1 MKKTEKQLE
10 VYPECH
16 WCAENVGRIAV
27 WGNIGLFALKLFCGI
42 TGGSRAVV
50 ADAVH
55 SGVDVITAAIV
66 MISLRISKAPPDKEH
81 PYGHGQVEY
90 ISSLFIGISLT
101 ALVGAIIYNSIV
113 EIMHGVTGQPSV
125 IALLALIV
133 SMVANELMYRQ
144 SYCCGTKFRSPAM
157 IANGLEN
164 RADVYSSLGALVG
177 VVGAELGFLFMD
189 PLGAILV
196 AIMIARS
203 ALAMLKAGWY
213 GILDRSPGGSLEN
226 RIRREANEDPDV
238 RGVVSLQTRA
248 IGQHLA
254 IDLKL
259 GVSPDL
265 TLREGYEIA
274 DRVKGILMKKIGR
287 VQLINVSP
295 TGDLI
300 RGNINEEQDKWTFE
314 LEVI

>member
-1 MKKTEKQLE
+1 MKRTEKKPE
-10 VYPECH
+10 VYPECY

-27 WGNIGLFALKLFCGI
+27 LGNSGLFALKLFCGI

-55 SGVDVITAAIV
+55 SGVDIITAAIV
-66 MISLRISKAPPDKEH
+66 MISLRVSKAPPDKEH

-90 ISSLFIGISLT
+90 VSSMFIGMSLT
-101 ALVGAIIYNSIV
+101 VLVGAIIYNSIV
-113 EIMHGVTGQPSV
+113 VIIQGVTVQPSV

-144 SYCCGTKFRSPAM
+144 SYCAGTRFRSPAM

-177 VVGAELGFLFMD
+177 VVGAQLGFLFMD

-196 AIMIARS
+196 AIIIARS
-203 ALAMLKAGWY
+203 AFEMLKAGWQ
-213 GILDRSPGGSLEN
+213 GILGSSLGESVEN
-226 RIRREANEDPDV
+226 RIRNEVNADADV
-238 RGVVSLQTRA
+238 KGVISLKTRA
-248 IGQHLA
+248 IGPYLA

-274 DRVKGILMKKIGR
+274 DRVRGSLTKKIDR
-287 VQLINVSP
+287 VQLISVSP
-295 TGDLI
+295 TGSY
-300 RGNINEEQDKWTFE
+300 
-314 LEVI
+314 

>member
-1 MKKTEKQLE
+1 MKRTEKQPE

-27 WGNIGLFALKLFCGI
+27 WGNSGLFALKLFCGI

-55 SGVDVITAAIV
+55 SGVDIITAAIV
-66 MISLRISKAPPDKEH
+66 MISLRVSKAPPDKEH

-90 ISSLFIGISLT
+90 VSSMFIGMSLT
-101 ALVGAIIYNSIV
+101 VLVGAIIYNSIV
-113 EIMHGVTGQPSV
+113 VIIRGIIGQPSV

-144 SYCCGTKFRSPAM
+144 SYCAGTRFRSPAM

-177 VVGAELGFLFMD
+177 VVGAQLGFLFMD

-196 AIMIARS
+196 AIIIARS
-203 ALAMLKAGWY
+203 AFEMLKTGWY
-213 GILDRSPGGSLEN
+213 GILGRSLGESIGN
-226 RIRREANEDPDV
+226 RIRNEVNADTDV
-238 RGVVSLQTRA
+238 KGVVSLKTRA
-248 IGQHLA
+248 IGPYLA

-274 DRVKGILMKKIGR
+274 DRVRGSLTKKIDG
-287 VQLINVSP
+287 VQLISVSP
-295 TGDLI
+295 AG
-300 RGNINEEQDKWTFE
+300 FY
-314 LEVI
+314 

>member
-1 MKKTEKQLE
+1 MKRIEKQTE
-10 VYPECH
+10 VYPECY

-27 WGNIGLFALKLFCGI
+27 WGNSGLFALKLFCGI

-55 SGVDVITAAIV
+55 SGVDIITAAIV
-66 MISLRISKAPPDKEH
+66 MISLRVSKAPPDKEH

-90 ISSLFIGISLT
+90 ISSMFIGMSLT
-101 ALVGAIIYNSIV
+101 VLVVAIIYNSIV
-113 EIMHGVTGQPSV
+113 VIIRGITSQPSV

-144 SYCCGTKFRSPAM
+144 SYCAGTRFRSPAM

-177 VVGAELGFLFMD
+177 VVGAQLGFLFMD

-196 AIMIARS
+196 AIIIARS
-203 ALAMLKAGWY
+203 AFEMLKTGWQGVL
-213 GILDRSPGGSLEN
+213 GISLGESVEN
-226 RIRREANEDPDV
+226 RIRNEVNEDTDV
-238 RGVVSLQTRA
+238 KGVVSLKTRA
-248 IGQHLA
+248 IGPYLA

-265 TLREGYEIA
+265 TLLEAYEIA
-274 DRVKGILMKKIGR
+274 DRVRGSLTKKIDR
-287 VQLINVSP
+287 VQLISVSP
-295 TGDLI
+295 TGSY
-300 RGNINEEQDKWTFE
+300 
-314 LEVI
+314 

>member
-1 MKKTEKQLE
+1 MKRTKKKLE
-10 VYPECH
+10 VYPECY

-27 WGNIGLFALKLFCGI
+27 WGNSGLFALKLFCGI
-42 TGGSRAVV
+42 AGGSRAVV

-55 SGVDVITAAIV
+55 SGVDIITAVIV
-66 MISLRISKAPPDKEH
+66 MISLRVSKAPPDKEH

-90 ISSLFIGISLT
+90 IASMFIGMSLT
-101 ALVGAIIYNSIV
+101 VLVGAIIYNSIV
-113 EIMHGVTGQPSV
+113 VIIRGIIGQPSV

-144 SYCCGTKFRSPAM
+144 SYCAGTRFRSPAM

-164 RADVYSSLGALVG
+164 RADVYSSFGALVG
-177 VVGAELGFLFMD
+177 VVGAQLGFLFMD

-196 AIMIARS
+196 AIIIARS
-203 ALAMLKAGWY
+203 AFEMLKAGWY
-213 GILDRSPGGSLEN
+213 GILGRSLGESIGN
-226 RIRREANEDPDV
+226 RIRNEVNADTDV
-238 RGVVSLQTRA
+238 KGVVSLKTRA
-248 IGQHLA
+248 IGPYLA

-274 DRVKGILMKKIGR
+274 DRVRGSLTKKIDK
-287 VQLINVSP
+287 VQLISVSP
-295 TGDLI
+295 TG
-300 RGNINEEQDKWTFE
+300 FY
-314 LEVI
+314 

>member
-1 MKKTEKQLE
+1 MEGTEKQPE

-42 TGGSRAVV
+42 AGGSRALI

-55 SGVDVITAAIV
+55 SAMDVFTAAIV
-66 MISLRISKAPPDKEH
+66 MISLRVSKAPPDKEH

-90 ISSLFIGISLT
+90 VSSLLIGMSLIAVVVLILYHSIT
-101 ALVGAIIYNSIV
+101 DII
-113 EIMHGVTGQPSV
+113 HGVTDQPDL
-125 IALLALIV
+125 IALLGVIISIV
-133 SMVANELMYRQ
+133 GNELMFRH
-144 SYCCGTKFRSPAM
+144 SYCCGTRFRSPAM
-157 IANGLEN
+157 IANAWEN

-177 VVGAELGFLFMD
+177 VVGAQLGFLFMD
-189 PLGAILV
+189 RVGAILV
-196 AIMIARS
+196 AIMIAWS
-203 ALAMLKAGWY
+203 AFAMLRNAWH
-213 GILDRSPGGSLEN
+213 GILDHSLGESLEN

-287 VQLINVSP
+287 VELINVSP
-295 TGDLI
+295 TGSY
-300 RGNINEEQDKWTFE
+300 
-314 LEVI
+314 